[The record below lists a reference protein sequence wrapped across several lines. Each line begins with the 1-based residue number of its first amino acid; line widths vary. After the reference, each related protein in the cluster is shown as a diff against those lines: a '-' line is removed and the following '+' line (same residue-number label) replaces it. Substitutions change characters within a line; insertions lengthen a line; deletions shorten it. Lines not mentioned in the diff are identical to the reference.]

1 MVPQVL
7 LKRRCDLKIKR
18 AFIIISLL
26 DTKKVRFGKK
36 TEFLRKEDRK
46 TDSKV
51 AIVHKEKAFTFI
63 LS

>member
-1 MVPQVL
+1 MVHVPQVL
-7 LKRRCDLKIKR
+7 LKRHCDLKIKR
-18 AFIIISLL
+18 AFIISFL

-36 TEFLRKEDRK
+36 TEFLRKEDGK

-63 LS
+63 